1 MDLTAAYNDN
11 LEIIQNS
18 FNLGDH
24 LFKIN
29 NFPPVVGV
37 HEDGEGHWEEMNEND
52 PDYMR
57 ENYPDWEPEPVPEIL
72 YEDDQISE
80 DLFTGKPTN

>member
-1 MDLTAAYNDN
+1 M
-11 LEIIQNS
+11 
-18 FNLGDH
+18 
-24 LFKIN
+24 
-29 NFPPVVGV
+29 GV